1 MYNVDSVQGEV
12 LSFFL
17 LNLNLNFFLD
27 SNTLLVT
34 HYNTLSRDLPHRT

>member
-1 MYNVDSVQGEV
+1 MLTVYRVQGEV

-34 HYNTLSRDLPHRT
+34 HY